1 MDIFESSP
9 KEKFFDIV
17 FNANRNLVEEELEN
31 LFTKFIA
38 ISELAEKAGIDERT
52 AGSFALENQDLI
64 NERLNDLF
72 IGSVANILS
81 QVNLG
86 GKSWKF

>member
-38 ISELAEKAGIDERT
+38 ISELAEKAGIDEPA

-81 QVNLG
+81 QNE
-86 GKSWKF
+86 

>member
-1 MDIFESSP
+1 MYFYKGNNQIS
-9 KEKFFDIV
+9 EKKFQGII
-17 FNANRNLVEEELEN
+17 ALAKELEN

-81 QVNLG
+81 QNE
-86 GKSWKF
+86 